1 MAALAATTLIWPRTP
16 LDRAW
21 SLNPEAHRQL
31 APFGSR
37 MGFLFLLLSF
47 VLLISGIG
55 WLRRQRWGW
64 WLTVTIIGTQVAGDL
79 FNLIRFDRLRGSIRV
94 AIAGAL
100 LGYLLTAR
108 VRSAF
113 SRDNLT

>member
-1 MAALAATTLIWPRTP
+1 
-16 LDRAW
+16 
-21 SLNPEAHRQL
+21 
-31 APFGSR
+31 

-79 FNLIRFDRLRGSIRV
+79 FNLIRFDRLRGSIGV